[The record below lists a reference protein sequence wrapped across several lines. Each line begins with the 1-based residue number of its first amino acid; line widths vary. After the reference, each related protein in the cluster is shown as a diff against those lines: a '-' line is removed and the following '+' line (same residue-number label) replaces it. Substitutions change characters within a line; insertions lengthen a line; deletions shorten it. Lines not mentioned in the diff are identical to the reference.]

1 LEVEISTPDCK
12 SKKIGNKIKKLM
24 NTTVNFASNTLFK
37 LATSNIRKQATKILR
52 K

>member
-12 SKKIGNKIKKLM
+12 SKKIGNKKMM
-24 NTTVNFASNTLFK
+24 NTTVNFASNNHFK

>member
-12 SKKIGNKIKKLM
+12 SKKIGNKKKLM
-24 NTTVNFASNTLFK
+24 NTTVNFASNNHFK